1 MFDQQEQYENILF
14 EVFGE
19 KIPIKE
25 LKLIAAGTLN
35 QAVYIAGAKGNF
47 FLKSNFESSEDL
59 FEKEALALEYLKAH
73 TSLYVPSV
81 YGYGKLGDLNYLL
94 SEWIPSGRKASDYWE
109 SLGHGLAQ
117 LHMVSSKNFGLDYD
131 NYIAVLPQNNT
142 PIPNWSEFFISHRLE
157 PMLGKAFYDG
167 LIDKNYMEKFRG
179 IYKKLPSIFP
189 NEIPALLHGDL
200 WSGNVMET
208 ASGYPVLIDPAIY
221 FGHRE
226 VDLSFSKL
234 FGGFEPGF
242 YEAYHEVF
250 PLEPGFDERVK
261 VYNLYPLL
269 VHLNLF
275 GQSYLSPIDKTIKYL
290 L

>member
-1 MFDQQEQYENILF
+1 MFDQQGQYENILF

-19 KIPIKE
+19 KITIHE
-25 LKLIAAGTLN
+25 VKLIAAGTLN
-35 QAVYIAGAKGNF
+35 QAVFIASDRGDF
-47 FLKSNFESSEDL
+47 FLKTNFESNGDI
-59 FEKEALALEYLKAH
+59 FEKEALALEYLKKN
-73 TSLYVPSV
+73 TSLYIPSV
-81 YGYGKLGDLNYLL
+81 YGYGKIVDLNYLL
-94 SEWIPSGRKASDYWE
+94 SEWIPSGRKAADYWE

-117 LHMVSSKNFGLDYD
+117 LHMVSSRNFGLDHD

-142 PIPNWSEFFISHRLE
+142 PKSNWSEFYVTHRLE

-167 LIDKNYMEKFRG
+167 LIDKNFMDKFRG
-179 IYKKLPSIFP
+179 IYEKFPSIFP

-200 WSGNVMET
+200 WSGNVLES
-208 ASGYPVLIDPAIY
+208 ASGQPVLIDPAIY

-234 FGGFEPGF
+234 FGGFESRF

-250 PLEPGFDERVK
+250 PLEPAFDERVK

-275 GQSYLSPIDKTIKYL
+275 GQSYLSPIEKTVKYL